1 MAKKI
6 INSYYT
12 FDSANDTVIVEAYV
26 KQEDLLLI
34 TDVTTNT
41 IIYNFAD
48 SAKGANSVVFNEETE
63 KTTISLK
70 FDTSAAGSTDTSV
83 LQIIIDEPTNKVDFH
98 ESFVD
103 PVHKIRVSNPQN
115 LIDTDFEYGLQ
126 PTKWETVELSQ
137 NVPSY
142 YVADGDSAIAFITD
156 ITAVAGSDL
165 ITVQTSIPHGLVV
178 GTPIDVQ
185 GLASRTAEGKFLVK
199 SVSTNSFIYQA
210 NANQTITGSI
220 GSSYTAVTPGQF
232 YSGSQITY
240 DKDNGFST
248 DEAANSTLTITT
260 PNPHGFVA
268 NSNFYLTNTI
278 AKKTLSL
285 TAATTSTAPDGRP
298 YVDYEDTLSFN
309 LTGLDPTLTETKQ
322 YIPMHSIKFDA
333 SSVNITNNTITWTSH
348 GMRDNDCILYIP
360 PSGDTQIGGLSRMT
374 VYYIK
379 KVDNNTIQLT
389 TTLNGSA
396 IDFTSAGTYN
406 YGRACIGV
414 VYELIQG
421 YKGAFQSYAYGRTRA
436 YYNSGVGSGWDLATY
451 FGSGYGLGNA
461 STYANNSGKGILF
474 GTAAL
479 HGYQNLSYYQSS
491 TLNSSYGE
499 SSSTPGVYNWIEDD
513 SIFTGSYYTSNFYA
527 GGISTSREIQFYS
540 YGYSTN
546 YYNGFTDNY
555 SSRTAFWVPLK
566 KDEEG
571 DSFYAPN
578 HGMSTGLPLTLTV
591 NSGSLGVQY
600 GSTNRT
606 FLSSGTYST
615 EVLSNDRFRIVWA
628 QGSARIYSA
637 TGSYS
642 FVGSKPNP
650 TKNTFYLP
658 GHSLSN
664 NVELLFDG
672 SGGSVPSSQSGTVV
686 HEPGETNIF
695 AWNVIDGALDT
706 YMTGLTNRVDLST
719 STSSSGYRI
728 TDASSTNI
736 SYSTFAYSS
745 GYYYTSDVN
754 QYQYVTPYVNN
765 ISSSKVY
772 NPWSSTLYSQRKIG
786 MVGTDWSTNTT
797 IPYYAAVLEPDLGLS
812 ATYASTTLYLTTY
825 WSGQGASYTQQNYYT
840 QAYGSNGKNYYFAA
854 TYIRVSGNSAND
866 MIIACIKVRDRAV
879 NNSTSGMYAYA
890 YTNTSYGYVYP
901 DAYTFEGD
909 KIIFVQFA
917 VDDAVTWGGTEL
929 IQLSY
934 AIIND
939 IATDFVYPTLTN
951 QQTYLTNVVSSDRI
965 ALKNNNEFTINLTS
979 SGASTLSFETTSAE
993 IGAVDGAYTATS
1005 TTENSIGIQTSF
1017 QINPIDY
1024 DTDASTISNSII
1036 NIPAGHKIQD
1046 GAVIKYNNNGNA
1058 SIGGLT
1064 SGNDY
1069 YVIVVDDEYIQLAA
1083 TSGDWSSRTAIALTA
1098 STGTHKIESSTISGV
1113 SQASGT
1119 VATTSTSDTLTGSET
1134 LFKRYF
1140 KPGDT
1145 IFVKDDTSTPGSLN
1159 SFTVVAIADDE
1170 IMQVDR
1176 PIGFTTSATKY
1187 FVESAIYARPD
1198 GYAVHRPFDGGV
1210 EIAAGT
1216 APYSQITRQ
1225 TRKYFRYQSGKGIQT
1240 SLAINFSPPVV
1251 VDTITASGTTV
1262 TVTTKYPH
1270 RLTNGLFVTFS
1281 GANDSLYNNSYE
1293 VTTTSA
1299 TTFTF
1304 TLPQLPTTSLPGGII
1319 QYVVDSYQDAATRAG
1334 MFDYQNGFFFE
1345 YDGQQ
1350 LKACRRSSTT
1360 QLSGTVTCTKNSN
1373 RVLGTNTNFSTQLAV
1388 GDYVVIRGMSYK
1400 ITKINSR
1407 TEMFVQPEYRGTS
1420 QSSII
1425 LTKTI
1430 DVKVPQSEWNLDHA
1444 DGTGPEGFNL
1454 DIHKIQMAYMD
1465 YSWYGAGKIRF
1476 GFKDREGHV
1485 RYVHQFIHN
1494 NRLDEAYMR
1503 SGNIPAKYEVIN
1515 GPNPT
1520 YAPTLFH
1527 WGTSV
1532 IMDGRFDEDEAYL
1545 FTAQSNSLSF
1555 TNGQAL
1561 TATTTNNSAIVYEYN
1576 RQQRN
1581 FDFYVEIPFA
1591 DTDGGKL
1598 SNGTKLYT
1606 SNGELNGEEISY
1618 TRYSGSTVYAAI
1630 YVSTG
1635 RNYPAVYPSV
1645 TSGTVVNIGEPAT
1658 GGDGLNLGTATIP
1671 LVTLRLA
1678 PSVDGGVSGNLGERD
1693 IINRMQLKL
1702 QEVGLILTH
1711 DCEVK
1716 LILNGDLSRV
1726 AWENV
1731 RQPSLSQL
1739 LKHNTDDEVTGGSEI
1754 FSFRASGGTTD
1765 AAGKRLGAS
1774 TNFSLASVIDMGNS
1788 ILGGD
1793 GTFPNGPDILTV
1805 AIQVVD
1811 TSGIT
1816 AASPLQASARITW
1829 SESQA

>member
-12 FDSANDTVIVEAYV
+12 FDSVNDTITVEAYV
-26 KQEDLLLI
+26 KQEELLLI
-34 TDVTTNT
+34 TDVSTGT

-48 SAKGANSVVFNEETE
+48 SAKGASSVVFNEQTE
-63 KTTISLK
+63 LTTITLD
-70 FDTSAAGSTDTSV
+70 FDTSAAGSTDDSV
-83 LQIIIDEPTNKVDFH
+83 LQIIVDTPHQDMDMH
-98 ESFVD
+98 ESYVD
-103 PVHKIRVSNPQN
+103 PVHKIRVSTPQN

-142 YVADGDSAIAFITD
+142 YVADGDAAIAFITD
-156 ITAVAGSDL
+156 ITASAGSDL
-165 ITVQTSIPHGLVV
+165 ITVSTSIPHGLVV

-199 SVSTNSFIYQA
+199 SVLPNSFIYQA

-248 DEAANSTLTITT
+248 DEAANSTLTIST
-260 PNPHGFVA
+260 PNPHGFVQD
-268 NSNFYLTNTI
+268 SNFYLTNTI
-278 AKKTLSL
+278 AKKTLGL
-285 TAATTSTAPDGRP
+285 TNSTTSTAPDGRP
-298 YVDYEDTLSFN
+298 YVDYEDTLAFDLTSF
-309 LTGLDPTLTETKQ
+309 DQTLTETKQ
-322 YIPMHSIKFDA
+322 YIPMHSTKFNA
-333 SSVNITNNTITWTSH
+333 SGVDTTNNTITWTSH
-348 GMRDNDCILYIP
+348 GMRDNDCVLYIP

-379 KVDNNTIQLT
+379 RVDDNTIQLT
-389 TTLNGSA
+389 TTYNGAA
-396 IDFTSAGTYN
+396 INFSSAGTYN

-414 VYELIQG
+414 VYELLSG
-421 YKGAFQSYAYGRTRA
+421 SKLANDSYAYGYTRA
-436 YYNSGVGSGWDLATY
+436 YSNNGVGSGWDLASY

-461 STYANNSGKGILF
+461 STYTSSSGKGILF

-499 SSSTPGVYNWIEDD
+499 SSTTPGVYNWIEDD
-513 SIFTGSYYTSNFYA
+513 SIFAGSYYTSSFYS
-527 GGISTSREIQFYS
+527 GNIFTQRYIRFYS
-540 YGYSTN
+540 YGTSTN
-546 YYNGFTDNY
+546 SRNGFTDSY

-571 DSFYAPN
+571 DTFYAAG
-578 HGMSTGLPLTLTV
+578 HEMLTGLPLSLTV
-591 NSGSLGVQY
+591 NSGTLGVQY
-600 GSTNRT
+600 NNTSRTN
-606 FLSSGTYST
+606 LSSGNYTVEAVSD
-615 EVLSNDRFRIVWA
+615 DRFRIVWS
-628 QGSARIYSA
+628 QGSARIYDA

-642 FVGSKPNP
+642 FVGNKANP
-650 TKNTFYLP
+650 TKNSFYLAA
-658 GHSLSN
+658 HSLSD
-664 NVELLFDG
+664 NVELKFDS
-672 SGGSVPSSQSGTVV
+672 SGGTTPSSQSGTVV

-706 YMTGLTNRVDLST
+706 YMTNLSGRVNLST
-719 STSSSGYRI
+719 STTTSGFRI
-728 TDASSTNI
+728 TDSSSTNI
-736 SYSTFAYSS
+736 SYSTFAYNTGQYLLPS
-745 GYYYTSDVN
+745 VN
-754 QYQYVTPYVNN
+754 TYQYVTPYVDD
-765 ISSSKVY
+765 ISSSSVY
-772 NPWSSTLYSQRKIG
+772 NPWNSTLYSGYKIG
-786 MVGTDWSTNTT
+786 AVGTDWTANST
-797 IPYYAAVLEPDLGLS
+797 IPYYAAVFEPDMGTDS
-812 ATYASTTLYLTTY
+812 YARMNLYLTLY
-825 WSGQGASYTQQNYYT
+825 WSGQGTSRSGSNTSAISYS
-840 QAYGSNGKNYYFAA
+840 SNGKNYYYSCSWLRAGG
-854 TYIRVSGNSAND
+854 SSAND
-866 MIIACIKVRDRAV
+866 MIVACIKIRDRSV
-879 NNSTSGMYAYA
+879 FNSTTGVNAYS
-890 YTNTSYGYVYP
+890 YTRSSVNGYVYP
-901 DAYTFEGD
+901 NNYTVEGD
-909 KIIFVQFA
+909 KLIFVQFS
-917 VDDAVTWGGTEL
+917 VDDAITWGTTQAQ
-929 IQLSY
+929 QLSQ
-934 AIIND
+934 AIIDD
-939 IATDFVYPTLTN
+939 IATDFIYPTLTN
-951 QQTYLTNVVSSDRI
+951 QQNYLTSVVSSDRI
-965 ALKNNNEFTINLTS
+965 ALKNNNDFTINLTN
-979 SGASTLSFETTSAE
+979 SGAATLSFETTSAE

-1005 TTENSIGIQTSF
+1005 TTDTDISIQTNF

-1024 DTDASTISNSII
+1024 DTDASTIAND
-1036 NIPAGHKIQD
+1036 NIHISSGHKLQNGTI
-1046 GAVIKYNNNGNA
+1046 ITYNNNGNA

-1064 SGNDY
+1064 HNNDY

-1083 TSGDWSSRTAIALTA
+1083 SSDDWASGAAIALTA
-1098 STGTHKIESSTISGV
+1098 GTGTHRIESSTISGV
-1113 SQASGT
+1113 SEAAGT
-1119 VATTSTSDTLTGSET
+1119 VATTSTSDTLSGTET

-1145 IFVKDDTSTPGSLN
+1145 IFIKDNTATPGSLN

-1170 IMQVDR
+1170 IMQLDR
-1176 PIGFTTSATKY
+1176 PVGFTSASTKY

-1240 SLAINFSPPVV
+1240 SLAINFSPPVI

-1270 RLTNGLFVTFS
+1270 RLSDGLFVTFS
-1281 GANDSLYNNSYE
+1281 GANDSIYNDSYE
-1293 VTTTSA
+1293 VTTTSPS
-1299 TTFTF
+1299 TFTF
-1304 TLPQLPTTSLPGGII
+1304 TLPRLPGTSLPGGII
-1319 QYVVDSYQDAATRAG
+1319 QYVVDSYSDAATRAG

-1373 RVLGTNTNFSTQLAV
+1373 TILGTNTNFSTQLTV

-1407 TEMFVQPEYRGTS
+1407 SEMFVQPEYRGTS
-1420 QSSII
+1420 ESSII

-1430 DVKVPQSEWNLDHA
+1430 DVKVPQSEWNLDRA

-1485 RYVHQFIHN
+1485 RYVHEFVHN

-1503 SGNIPAKYEVIN
+1503 SGNIPAKYEVVN

-1561 TATTTNNSAIVYEYN
+1561 TATTTANSQLIFESN
-1576 RQQRN
+1576 KQQRT

-1591 DTDGGKL
+1591 DTDGAKL

-1606 SNGELNGEEISY
+1606 SGGELNGEEISY

-1630 YVSTG
+1630 YVSSG
-1635 RNYPAVYPSV
+1635 RSYPAVYPSV
-1645 TSGTVVNIGEPAT
+1645 SGGTTVNIGEPAT

-1678 PSVDGGVSGNLGERD
+1678 PSVDGGVSGQLGERD

-1716 LILNGDLSRV
+1716 LILNADLSRV
-1726 AWENV
+1726 AWESV
-1731 RQPSLSQL
+1731 KQPSLSQL
-1739 LKHNTDDEVTGGSEI
+1739 LKHNTGDEVTGGSEI

-1765 AAGKRLGAS
+1765 SAGKRLGAS

-1805 AIQVVD
+1805 AIQVAD

-1816 AASPLQASARITW
+1816 ASSPLQASARITW